1 MAPNPRP
8 RGASSNRARPANTT
22 PVHHEHAREAGVSN
36 SVCSSRSTAV
46 RRQFPVKR
54 VRCRSVLRR
63 RGTRCSHWGRGHLSI
78 PASVHPLYGRLPL
91 TTGEEQQFR
100 TGFTGNIDLCQG
112 ADMRRVGTSA
122 GGAECLAERAHFDA
136 ARFTWN
142 MLESRDHPADCTAGR
157 AAPAYTCP
165 HPGHLNTVRRALGSA
180 SRETRCSAT
189 AKSSRAV
196 QTTATP
202 RFTGNGHQKTR
213 RPLHPQR

>member
-8 RGASSNRARPANTT
+8 RGAVSNRARPANTT
-22 PVHHEHAREAGVSN
+22 PVHHERAREAGVSN

-91 TTGEEQQFR
+91 TTGGEQQFR
-100 TGFTGNIDLCQG
+100 TGFTGNIDLCQS
-112 ADMRRVGTSA
+112 ADMRRLGTSA
-122 GGAECLAERAHFDA
+122 GGAECLAGRTHLDA

-142 MLESRDHPADCTAGR
+142 MLESRESSCRLHFGACCTCIHVSAPWSSQHR
-157 AAPAYTCP
+157 AS
-165 HPGHLNTVRRALGSA
+165 GSWL
-180 SRETRCSAT
+180 SF
-189 AKSSRAV
+189 
-196 QTTATP
+196 P
-202 RFTGNGHQKTR
+202 
-213 RPLHPQR
+213 